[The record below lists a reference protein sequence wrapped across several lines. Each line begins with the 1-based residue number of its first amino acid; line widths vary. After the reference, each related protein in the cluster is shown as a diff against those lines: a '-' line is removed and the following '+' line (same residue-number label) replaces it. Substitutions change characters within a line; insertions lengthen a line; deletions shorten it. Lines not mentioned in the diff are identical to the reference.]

1 MDEQKRHC
9 SQKREYGDTTED
21 VASVDSVLPT
31 VHTEQQCRT
40 FRALHSLGNNQ
51 GALSDG
57 EKEPAISSMVI
68 VSLQQGSREIW
79 AF

>member
-1 MDEQKRHC
+1 MDEQTRHC
-9 SQKREYGDTTED
+9 SQKREYGDTTQD

-31 VHTEQQCRT
+31 VHSEQQCRT
-40 FRALHSLGNNQ
+40 FRALGNNQ

-57 EKEPAISSMVI
+57 EKEPATSSMVI